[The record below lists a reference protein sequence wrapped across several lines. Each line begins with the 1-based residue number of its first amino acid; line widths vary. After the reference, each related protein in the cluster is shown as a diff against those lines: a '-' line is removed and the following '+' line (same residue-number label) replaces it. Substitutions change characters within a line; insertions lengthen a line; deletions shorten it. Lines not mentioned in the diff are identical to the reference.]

1 MSLTSV
7 PASSAIIV
15 GFFGLT
21 EGHHLICEENGEMVN
36 IYYTLYHTTISALN
50 ADNYINVDIHIY
62 SPPHA
67 PLLPNMTIAYIMAK
81 LYAPSNGKVLLD
93 SLVCFPFLGDP
104 TQDDYD
110 NLFLEELPNFVFLL
124 GNMPTAHTSN
134 ASGLCF
140 FMLNVSEY
148 IRDTARSS
156 QIMYVYFVLFYSIFI
171 YLYHIY
177 QGACLMAIIQD
188 GIELD
193 HLYQIRQFKFLDVLG
208 V

>member
-1 MSLTSV
+1 MSSTSV

-21 EGHHLICEENGEMVN
+21 EGCHLICEENGETVN

-50 ADNYINVDIHIY
+50 ADNYINVDIYIY

-67 PLLPNMTIAYIMAK
+67 PLLPNMTIAYITAK

-93 SLVCFPFLGDP
+93 SLHWFPFLGDP
-104 TQDDYD
+104 TQDDYN
-110 NLFLEELPNFVFLL
+110 NLFPEELPNFVFLL
-124 GNMPTAHTSN
+124 GNVLTAHTSN
-134 ASGLCF
+134 ASGLRF

-148 IRDTARSS
+148 VRDTAHSS
-156 QIMYVYFVLFYSIFI
+156 QIMYVYFILFYSIFI

-177 QGACLMAIIQD
+177 QGACLIAIIRD
-188 GIELD
+188 GIKLN
-193 HLYQIRQFKFLDVLG
+193 HLCQI
-208 V
+208 